1 MVRNQK
7 KARKKKSF
15 RARFFAALYVLP
27 LMLLAVLVL
36 QRCQKNMER
45 AEKIEKQTKE
55 LEAKYQSEVER
66 NDSLKKDSAVVDTKE
81 YVVTVAKEKLGL
93 VARGEVIFKVEH

>member
-55 LEAKYQSEVER
+55 LEAKYQSEV
-66 NDSLKKDSAVVDTKE
+66 VDTKE
-81 YVVTVAKEKLGL
+81 YVVKVAKEKLGL
-93 VARGEVIFKVEH
+93 VDRGEVIFKVEH

>member
-1 MVRNQK
+1 MVQNQK

-15 RARFFAALYVLP
+15 RTRFFAALYVLP

-45 AEKIEKQTKE
+45 AEKIEKQTKAVHANAE
-55 LEAKYQSEVER
+55 EFRKEEVSALMQNDEQRDAEHQLEGFDQKCFH
-66 NDSLKKDSAVVDTKE
+66 LKRTCW
-81 YVVTVAKEKLGL
+81 GN
-93 VARGEVIFKVEH
+93 

>member
-66 NDSLKKDSAVVDTKE
+66 NDSLKKGQRRRRHQRVCRESG
-81 YVVTVAKEKLGL
+81 KEKLGL
-93 VARGEVIFKVEH
+93 VDRGEVIFKVEH

>member
-15 RARFFAALYVLP
+15 RARFLASLYVLP

-36 QRCQKNMER
+36 QRCQKNIER

-81 YVVTVAKEKLGL
+81 YVVKVAKEKLGL
-93 VARGEVIFKVEH
+93 ADPGEVIFKVEH

>member
-1 MVRNQK
+1 MHKLK
-7 KARKKKSF
+7 KCPVWSKIKIGVICDERGQWYGSESKKS
-15 RARFFAALYVLP
+15 P
-27 LMLLAVLVL
+27 
-36 QRCQKNMER
+36 KNRER

-81 YVVTVAKEKLGL
+81 YVVKVAKEKLGL
-93 VARGEVIFKVEH
+93 VDRGEVIFKVEH